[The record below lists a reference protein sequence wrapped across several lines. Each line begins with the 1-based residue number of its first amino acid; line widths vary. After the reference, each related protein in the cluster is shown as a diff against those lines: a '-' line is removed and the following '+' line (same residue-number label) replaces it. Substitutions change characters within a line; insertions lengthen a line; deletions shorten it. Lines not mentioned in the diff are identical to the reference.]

1 MRTDYRKLNI
11 DGTTITKSLEY
22 NKTKKNENN
31 RKVLLESIKSLH
43 KNSLIS
49 AFCHIFKRLSKF

>member
-31 RKVLLESIKSLH
+31 RKVKL
-43 KNSLIS
+43 
-49 AFCHIFKRLSKF
+49 